1 MSDNNEMLK
10 KVVERFKTA
19 MAVIL
24 RNVADHNWGW
34 FSREDQRMHLQT
46 VDEGAIKGPRK
57 VRVWLENK
65 GKRTFELSEGSPSGA
80 QLKKLKAKIDAERD
94 QIEVHWVVFMIK
106 NDWLKAQLKGRVVTL
121 TAYPGTHNSFTREID
136 LSREFPGAY
145 PNDPQ
150 FSWDSRTIYAD
161 LDDEHCALAVG
172 PEKNKDNREHI
183 LLTKVMFKD

>member
-1 MSDNNEMLK
+1 MSDGDTSKRVLA
-10 KVVERFKTA
+10 RFKAA

-46 VDEGAIKGPRK
+46 VDEDAIKGPRK

-65 GKRTFELSEGSPSGA
+65 GKRTFELSEGSLSGP
-80 QLKKLKAKIDAERD
+80 QLKKLKARVDAERD

-106 NDWLKAQLKGRVVTL
+106 NGWLKVQLKGRVVTL
-121 TAYPGTHNSFTREID
+121 TAYPGTHNSFTREIN

-145 PNDPQ
+145 PADPQ
-150 FSWDSRTIYAD
+150 FSWESRNVQAD
-161 LDDEHCALAVG
+161 LDAEHCALAVG
-172 PEKNKDNREHI
+172 PEKNKDDREHI
-183 LLTKVMFKD
+183 LLTKVMFVD